1 MRTLLLPLLLVTA
14 GATAQTRGATAQT
27 AQHSPEAYSVDWT
40 TPGPD
45 STASMPL
52 GNGDVGLNVWTE
64 SNGDVCFYIGKTDAW
79 GSQTEPGWD
88 TWMKTGGVLMK
99 LGKIRVH
106 TGLPPGS
113 SFHQTLR
120 LTKGD
125 ILIRQGI
132 DTLRIWVD
140 ANHPV
145 INVESSTTLKATLE
159 DWRKE
164 DAVQDNLWYHE
175 NPSDADPHLAGRTF
189 GGAIRATKHTV
200 TIDVLTAPT
209 RAIFLQE
216 LSKTAKANRAA
227 HEAWWRRFWSR
238 SWIYIKND
246 SAVTRGYILQRFV
259 TACGG
264 RGAYPIK
271 FNGSIFTVSND
282 YRAWGGQYWFQN
294 TRPMYWPLLQSG
306 DYDMMRPLFGMY
318 VHMLKP
324 NEQQVNQYYHHA
336 GAYFQ
341 ETAPFWGGLPYVG
354 PEVEESWTRHYFT
367 PILELSMMMLD
378 YYAYT
383 GNKAFLHDTLLP
395 IAKAGLTFFD
405 RHFKRDSAGKLL
417 LDPDNAIE
425 QFWKVHDPAPDIAGL
440 HAVLQRLIKITDDPR
455 YKRLYAEL
463 PELPVGIDKDGKPIL
478 LPYTGPQT
486 AKGRNL
492 ENPELYAVYPF
503 RLFGLGKPNL
513 DLAINT
519 FNARKFTEPG
529 CWVQDPIQAAYLGD
543 AETARKYVSF
553 NLTRKDPDLKFPAF
567 WATGHDY
574 KPDEDNGG
582 NGQNGLQL
590 MLLQAEGKTIRLLEA
605 WPADWNADFKLHA
618 PGNTTVEGTVEDGKL
633 KRLVVTPA
641 SRRADV
647 IVKNAYF

>member
-1 MRTLLLPLLLVTA
+1 
-14 GATAQTRGATAQT
+14 
-27 AQHSPEAYSVDWT
+27 
-40 TPGPD
+40 
-45 STASMPL
+45 
-52 GNGDVGLNVWTE
+52 
-64 SNGDVCFYIGKTDAW
+64 
-79 GSQTEPGWD
+79 
-88 TWMKTGGVLMK
+88 
-99 LGKIRVH
+99 
-106 TGLPPGS
+106 
-113 SFHQTLR
+113 
-120 LTKGD
+120 
-125 ILIRQGI
+125 
-132 DTLRIWVD
+132 
-140 ANHPV
+140 
-145 INVESSTTLKATLE
+145 
-159 DWRKE
+159 
-164 DAVQDNLWYHE
+164 
-175 NPSDADPHLAGRTF
+175 
-189 GGAIRATKHTV
+189 
-200 TIDVLTAPT
+200 
-209 RAIFLQE
+209 
-216 LSKTAKANRAA
+216 
-227 HEAWWRRFWSR
+227 
-238 SWIYIKND
+238 
-246 SAVTRGYILQRFV
+246 
-259 TACGG
+259 
-264 RGAYPIK
+264 
-271 FNGSIFTVSND
+271 
-282 YRAWGGQYWFQN
+282 
-294 TRPMYWPLLQSG
+294 
-306 DYDMMRPLFGMY
+306 
-318 VHMLKP
+318 
-324 NEQQVNQYYHHA
+324 
-336 GAYFQ
+336 
-341 ETAPFWGGLPYVG
+341 
-354 PEVEESWTRHYFT
+354 
-367 PILELSMMMLD
+367 
-378 YYAYT
+378 
-383 GNKAFLHDTLLP
+383 
-395 IAKAGLTFFD
+395 
-405 RHFKRDSAGKLL
+405 
-417 LDPDNAIE
+417 
-425 QFWKVHDPAPDIAGL
+425 L
-440 HAVLQRLIKITDDPR
+440 HAVLQRLIKITDDPQ

>member
-1 MRTLLLPLLLVTA
+1 MRIYLLPLLLLAA
-14 GATAQTRGATAQT
+14 GARAQTRNTPA
-27 AQHSPEAYSVDWT
+27 AYNVDWT

-45 STASMPL
+45 SAASMPL
-52 GNGDVGLNVWTE
+52 GNGDIGLNVWVE
-64 SNGDVCFYIGKTDAW
+64 PGGDVCFFIGATDAW

-88 TWMKTGGVLMK
+88 NWMNTGGVLMK
-99 LGKIRVH
+99 IGKIRIH
-106 TGLPPGS
+106 TGLIPGAG
-113 SFHQTLR
+113 FHHTLR
-120 LTKGD
+120 LNKGD
-125 ILIRQGI
+125 ILIKYNT

-145 INVESSTTLKATLE
+145 IRIESSAMLGATLE

-164 DAVQDNLWYHE
+164 DSTMSNGRWYHE
-175 NPSDADPHLAGRTF
+175 NPDTADPHLAGRTF
-189 GGAIRATKHTV
+189 GGQLTV
-200 TIDVLTAPT
+200 TPHRVTIAVQSAPT
-209 RAIFLQE
+209 RAAWLRK
-216 LSKTAKANRAA
+216 LAATPKPDRTA
-227 HEAWWRRFWSR
+227 HEAWWRRFWNR
-238 SWIYIKND
+238 SWIYVRND

-271 FNGSIFTVSND
+271 FNGSIFTVSD
-282 YRAWGGQYWFQN
+282 DFRAWGGQYWFQN
-294 TRPMYWPLLQSG
+294 TRPMYWPLLESG
-306 DYDMMRPLFGMY
+306 DEDMMRPLFGMY
-318 VHMLKP
+318 LNMLKP
-324 NEQQVNQYYHHA
+324 NEAQVGQYYHHA

-383 GNKAFLHDTLLP
+383 GNKAFLQDTLLP
-395 IAKAGLTFFD
+395 IARAGLTFYD
-405 RHFKRDSAGKLL
+405 QHFKRDTTGKLL

-425 QFWKVHDPAPDIAGL
+425 QYWKVHDPAPDIAGL
-440 HAVLQRLIKITDDPR
+440 HAVLARLLQLKNAGSALDR
-455 YKRLYAEL
+455 AQWRRLYAEL
-463 PELPVGIDKDGKPIL
+463 PELPVGLDKNGKPLL

-486 AKGRNL
+486 AKPRNL

-503 RLFGLGKPNL
+503 RLFGLGKPDL
-513 DLAINT
+513 DLALNT
-519 FNARKFTEPG
+519 FDKRKFTEPG
-529 CWVQDPIQAAYLGD
+529 CWVQDPIQAAYLGLAD
-543 AETARKYVSF
+543 VARKYVSF

-590 MLLQAEGKTIRLLEA
+590 MLLQSEGKTIRLLEA
-605 WPADWNADFKLHA
+605 WPRDWDADFKLHA
-618 PGNTTVEGTVEDGKL
+618 PGNTTVEGTVEHGKL
-633 KRLVVTPA
+633 KRLVVTPV

-647 IVKNAYF
+647 VVKNTYF

>member
-1 MRTLLLPLLLVTA
+1 MRIYLLPLLLLAA
-14 GATAQTRGATAQT
+14 GARAQT
-27 AQHSPEAYSVDWT
+27 PDAYDVDWT

-52 GNGDVGLNVWTE
+52 GNGDIGLNVWVE
-64 SNGDVCFYIGKTDAW
+64 PQGDVCFFIGSTDAW

-88 TWMKTGGVLMK
+88 NWMQTGGVLMK
-99 LGKIRVH
+99 VGKIRIH
-106 TGLPPGS
+106 TGLPPGAG
-113 SFHQTLR
+113 FHQTLR
-120 LTKGD
+120 LSKGD
-125 ILIRQGI
+125 ILIKEDGDSI
-132 DTLRIWVD
+132 RIWVD

-145 INVESSTTLKATLE
+145 IRIESSATLHATLE

-164 DAVQDNLWYHE
+164 DAVLSNGRWYHE
-175 NPSDADPHLAGRTF
+175 NPDTANPHLAGRTF
-189 GGAIRATKHTV
+189 GGQLTV
-200 TIDVLTAPT
+200 TPHRITISVQSAPT
-209 RAIFLQE
+209 RAAWLRRMAA
-216 LSKTAKANRAA
+216 TPAPDRAA
-227 HEAWWRRFWSR
+227 HLAWWRRFWNR
-238 SWIYIKND
+238 SWIYVRND
-246 SAVTRGYILQRFV
+246 YAVTRGYVLQRFV

-271 FNGSIFTVSND
+271 FNGSIFTVSDD

-294 TRPMYWPLLQSG
+294 TRPMYWPLLESG
-306 DYDMMRPLFGMY
+306 DEDMMRPLFGMY
-318 VHMLKP
+318 LNMLKP
-324 NEQQVNQYYHHA
+324 NEAQVEQYYHHA

-383 GNKAFLHDTLLP
+383 GNKAFLQDTLLP

-405 RHFKRDSAGKLL
+405 QHFKRDPAGKLL

-425 QFWKVHDPAPDIAGL
+425 QYWKVHDPAPDIAGL
-440 HAVLQRLIKITDDPR
+440 HAVIARLLQLKAAGSESDRAR
-455 YKRLYAEL
+455 WRRLYAEL
-463 PELPVGIDKDGKPIL
+463 PELPVGLDKDGKAIL

-486 AKGRNL
+486 AKPRNL

-513 DLAINT
+513 DLALNT
-519 FNARKFTEPG
+519 FDKRKFTEPG
-529 CWVQDPIQAAYLGD
+529 CWVQDPIQAAYLGLAD
-543 AETARKYVSF
+543 VAKKYVSF

-582 NGQNGLQL
+582 NGMNGLQL
-590 MLLQAEGKTIRLLEA
+590 MLLQTEGKTIRLLEA
-605 WPADWNADFKLHA
+605 WPRDWDADFKLHA
-618 PGNTTVEGTVEDGKL
+618 PGNTTVEGTVEHGKL
-633 KRLVVTPA
+633 KRLVVTPV

-647 IVKNAYF
+647 VVKNTYF